1 MLTTSHIIY
10 RQIFDLNQ
18 IKLSP
23 QRQQIFDRLAKKKYS
38 PHCNF
43 DLNQIKFSPQRQ
55 QIFDRLAKKKYSPH
69 CNFDL
74 NQIKIVSI

>member
-18 IKLSP
+18 IKIQSP
-23 QRQQIFDRLAKKKYS
+23 KKYYEA
-38 PHCNF
+38 PNF
-43 DLNQIKFSPQRQ
+43 DLNQIKIQSP
-55 QIFDRLAKKKYSPH
+55 KKYSPH